1 MKWLLVAPILLAG
14 CFDSL
19 LTDPCARGY
28 SFSDGHCVAR
38 QTGPDAGTGTGGPD
52 STVIVA
58 TVDATLADG
67 PVCTADTQN
76 DPNNCGACGVVCPSG
91 VCSAGTCLGG
101 ISGHVVAIGHDFA
114 HYDAAMARVLAD
126 SVALGAHHDLAVAR
140 WNGTSSDTAYAGTSA
155 ALAAG
160 MSTLPRPWHWT
171 AMPAAPAP
179 LTGIDVVLVDAQLGD
194 ATTLETTGAAWHAS
208 FDDFL
213 VRGGVI
219 VVLEGPTTA
228 SYHLADG
235 AGLYTIGAPVDCG
248 GQLAHIVAPN
258 DAVTQQVL
266 SPYAALAGSVTLP
279 SIPSPV
285 IETASGEPLVAHLTR

>member
-1 MKWLLVAPILLAG
+1 MRWLLAALFLLAG

-19 LTDPCARGY
+19 LSDPCARGY
-28 SFSDGHCVAR
+28 TFSDGRCVASD
-38 QTGPDAGTGTGGPD
+38 TAPDAGTGTQPD

-76 DPNNCGACGVVCPSG
+76 DPYNCGACGVVCPSG
-91 VCSAGTCLGG
+91 VCSAGVCAGA
-101 ISGHVVAIGHDFA
+101 ISGHIVAIGHDFA

-126 SVALGAHHDLAVAR
+126 SVALGVHHDVAVAR
-140 WNGTSSDTAYAGTSA
+140 WQGTASNSASTGTSA
-155 ALAAG
+155 ALTAG

-171 AMPAAPAP
+171 AMPSSPAP

-194 ATTLETTGAAWHAS
+194 ATALETTGAAWKSA

-219 VVLEGPTTA
+219 VVLEGPTSA

-279 SIPSPV
+279 SIASPV
-285 IETASGEPLVAHLTR
+285 IETASGDPLVAHLTR

>member
-1 MKWLLVAPILLAG
+1 MKWLLVVCVALTG

-19 LTDPCARGY
+19 LSDPCQHGY
-28 SFSDGHCVAR
+28 TLSNGQCVA
-38 QTGPDAGTGTGGPD
+38 GEAAPDAGTPPD
-52 STVIVA
+52 SSGSVVA
-58 TVDATLADG
+58 SVDATLADG

-91 VCSAGTCLGG
+91 LCSAGACVGG
-101 ISGHVVAIGHDFA
+101 LSGHVVAIGHDFA

-126 SVALGAHHDLAVAR
+126 AVALGAHHDVSVAR
-140 WNGTSSDTAYAGTSA
+140 WQGSSAQAAYAGTGS

-160 MSTLPRPWHWT
+160 MSALPRAWHWT
-171 AMPAAPAP
+171 AMPATPTM
-179 LTGIDVVLVDAQLGD
+179 LTGIDVILVDAQLGD
-194 ATTLETTGAAWHAS
+194 ATALETTGSAWKAS

-213 VRGGVI
+213 ARGGVI

-248 GQLAHIVAPN
+248 GQLAHITAPN

-266 SPYAALAGSVTLP
+266 SPYAALAGSVSLP

-285 IETASGEPLVAHLTR
+285 IETANGDPLVAHLTR